1 MTGEG
6 ISAADAADAAGPVDA
21 VDAAGPVGGAGAV
34 DAPDAGVTVVPANEA
49 AWEDL
54 ELVLGGARC
63 HGGQC
68 YCQRFKIP
76 NPEWRVTDDAERAHR
91 LREQSECG
99 HPGAR
104 TTSGLLAFIGGE
116 AVAWCAVE
124 PRTAYPKL
132 RGTRIPWAGRDEDP
146 ADPGVWAVTCFAVR
160 APARRTG
167 ITHVLARAAADLA
180 RSRGARAVEGYP
192 TVTHPGQDVP
202 WGELH
207 VGTVSA
213 FAAAGFT
220 EVSRPTKRRAV
231 MRLDFGDGGG
241 GAGGA
246 RDATH
251 GAGETG
257 DGGDG
262 GDGGPEAGPAAG

>member
-1 MTGEG
+1 M
-6 ISAADAADAAGPVDA
+6 
-21 VDAAGPVGGAGAV
+21 

-192 TVTHPGQDVP
+192 TVTHPGQDV
-202 WGELH
+202 GDA
-207 VGTVSA
+207 G
-213 FAAAGFT
+213 AA
-220 EVSRPTKRRAV
+220 
-231 MRLDFGDGGG
+231 GG
-241 GAGGA
+241 GADREAGDGPHSGVGGVLVATRPGDPGATQLGIGGA
-246 RDATH
+246 GLDRAP
-251 GAGETG
+251 G
-257 DGGDG
+257 DGLATDEGQQTA
-262 GDGGPEAGPAAG
+262 GGPRA